1 MERRKRERKRG
12 RERKGWEGRKRK
24 TTTMANTFNPSAREA
39 ETKGLPGFSGK
50 SVYPTEFQT
59 NE

>member
-1 MERRKRERKRG
+1 
-12 RERKGWEGRKRK
+12 
-24 TTTMANTFNPSAREA
+24 MANTFNPNAGEA
-39 ETKGLPGFSGK
+39 ETKGLPGFSGN

>member
-1 MERRKRERKRG
+1 MGKEGTG
-12 RERKGWEGRKRK
+12 REKKGRKKKKDNTR
-24 TTTMANTFNPSAREA
+24 ANTFNPSAGEA